1 MGNNKNGINCECVNA
16 EESVNAEKSV
26 NAGNAAKAAK
36 AKHSATAH
44 LKKRPSALLSFTPIA
59 LLVIM
64 LIATIRAFGS
74 DSLAG
79 ASQVTL
85 IAVSAFCV
93 LIGMGY
99 LNVPW
104 SSFEK
109 AITKNVSSVSSALI
123 ILLLIGALGGAWM
136 VSGVVPTL
144 IYYGMHIIHPS
155 VFLAS
160 TCLICA
166 LVSLMTGS
174 SWTTIA
180 TIGIALMGIGRA
192 QGFAD
197 GWVAGAIISGAYF
210 GDKISPLS
218 ETTTLASGSL
228 GVQLFSHIRYMLLT
242 TVPSITLALIIFA
255 VAGLTIDT
263 TETQEVASFMA
274 ALDGRFNITP
284 WLLIVPV
291 ATGVLIARKTPPIVT
306 IFLSTLLAVACGLI
320 FQREALAEIDPSMF
334 KAAMMSVYGETTLS
348 TSNQMLTELVS
359 TRGMAGMTDT
369 IWLIICAM
377 CFGGTMAASGMVGG
391 ITRLFIHMVKGR
403 TSLVAS
409 TATTGVMLN
418 VAIADQ
424 YLCILLTGNM
434 FRDVYD
440 RENYERRLLSRTT
453 EDAVTVTSVLVP
465 WNTCGMTQSTVLGVA
480 TTTYLPYC
488 FFNIISPIMSV
499 VVAAIGYK
507 IFRKGEAETELPQ
520 CGNTV
525 TAAW

>member
-1 MGNNKNGINCECVNA
+1 MNTMENNKEGR
-16 EESVNAEKSV
+16 KSGQV
-26 NAGNAAKAAK
+26 T
-36 AKHSATAH
+36 AKHAATAH

-64 LIATIRAFGS
+64 LVATIRAFGS

-104 SSFEK
+104 ASFEK

-228 GVQLFSHIRYMLLT
+228 GVQLFSHIRYMLIT

-255 VAGLTIDT
+255 
-263 TETQEVASFMA
+263 
-274 ALDGRFNITP
+274 
-284 WLLIVPV
+284 
-291 ATGVLIARKTPPIVT
+291 
-306 IFLSTLLAVACGLI
+306 
-320 FQREALAEIDPSMF
+320 
-334 KAAMMSVYGETTLS
+334 
-348 TSNQMLTELVS
+348 
-359 TRGMAGMTDT
+359 
-369 IWLIICAM
+369 
-377 CFGGTMAASGMVGG
+377 
-391 ITRLFIHMVKGR
+391 
-403 TSLVAS
+403 VAS

-520 CGNTV
+520 CGNAI
-525 TAAW
+525 TATW

>member
-1 MGNNKNGINCECVNA
+1 MENNKDGR
-16 EESVNAEKSV
+16 KSGQV
-26 NAGNAAKAAK
+26 T
-36 AKHSATAH
+36 AKHASTSH

-64 LIATIRAFGS
+64 LVATIRAFGS

-218 ETTTLASGSL
+218 ETTTCPRLNARSNSRL
-228 GVQLFSHIRYMLLT
+228 G
-242 TVPSITLALIIFA
+242 
-255 VAGLTIDT
+255 
-263 TETQEVASFMA
+263 
-274 ALDGRFNITP
+274 
-284 WLLIVPV
+284 
-291 ATGVLIARKTPPIVT
+291 
-306 IFLSTLLAVACGLI
+306 
-320 FQREALAEIDPSMF
+320 
-334 KAAMMSVYGETTLS
+334 
-348 TSNQMLTELVS
+348 
-359 TRGMAGMTDT
+359 
-369 IWLIICAM
+369 
-377 CFGGTMAASGMVGG
+377 
-391 ITRLFIHMVKGR
+391 
-403 TSLVAS
+403 
-409 TATTGVMLN
+409 
-418 VAIADQ
+418 
-424 YLCILLTGNM
+424 
-434 FRDVYD
+434 
-440 RENYERRLLSRTT
+440 
-453 EDAVTVTSVLVP
+453 
-465 WNTCGMTQSTVLGVA
+465 
-480 TTTYLPYC
+480 
-488 FFNIISPIMSV
+488 
-499 VVAAIGYK
+499 
-507 IFRKGEAETELPQ
+507 
-520 CGNTV
+520 
-525 TAAW
+525 